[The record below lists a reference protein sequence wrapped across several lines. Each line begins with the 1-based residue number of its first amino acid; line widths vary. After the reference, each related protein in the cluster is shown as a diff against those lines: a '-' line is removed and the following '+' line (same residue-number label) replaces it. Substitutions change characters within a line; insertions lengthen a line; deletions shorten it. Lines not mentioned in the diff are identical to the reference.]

1 MSHNQPRLPPRGSPD
16 AAAVAQEYEPSR
28 PSSSS
33 PDYEPPI
40 PVPSSSAPLS
50 LEYVRTESDALV
62 AATASSA
69 APRGDAMTGPRSGP
83 VAAADTTPVTALE
96 RWAAQAT
103 SSQFNAFAGAVGGL
117 TSGVVVCPLDV
128 IKTKLQAQGGF
139 AAVQK
144 GRHVG
149 HHRVYRGLVGT
160 GRTIWREEGI
170 RGMYRGL
177 GPIILGYLPTW
188 AVWFTVYN
196 KSKEYISQRSKN
208 TFVVNFWSSI
218 VAGASSTIVTNP
230 IWVIKT
236 RLMSQ
241 TAHHIR
247 TSYSQFPKGANT
259 PTSRPTLHSPWHYES
274 TLDAARKM
282 YTTEGIASFYSGL
295 TPALLGLTHVAVQ
308 FPAYEYFKTQFTG
321 RGMGD
326 GGGHGAAPE
335 WLGVLSATILSKVMA
350 SSATYPHEVIR
361 TRLQTQQRP
370 VVGMGRNGSPA
381 EQEQMLPRY
390 RGIARTFRTILVEE
404 GWRAFY
410 AGMGT
415 NLMRAVPAAAVTM
428 LTYETVMRRLNEA
441 KHDGERKLSAAD
453 NAEGLSL

>member
-1 MSHNQPRLPPRGSPD
+1 MSSHDRRHQVTPPVSFDSEGD
-16 AAAVAQEYEPSR
+16 
-28 PSSSS
+28 
-33 PDYEPPI
+33 
-40 PVPSSSAPLS
+40 
-50 LEYVRTESDALV
+50 
-62 AATASSA
+62 ATAAGDHGPLTSPAEFYPPPPPPTPESIGISVPEPLEA
-69 APRGDAMTGPRSGP
+69 MPDSPRTISP
-83 VAAADTTPVTALE
+83 LE
-96 RWAAQAT
+96 KWAAHAT
-103 SSQFNAFAGAVGGL
+103 SSQFNALSGAIGGF

-149 HHRVYRGLVGT
+149 HHRVYSGLLGT
-160 GRTIWREEGI
+160 GKIIWREEGI

-196 KSKEYISQRSKN
+196 KSKEFLGEHHKN
-208 TFVVNFWSSI
+208 SFIVNFWSSI

-241 TAHHIR
+241 SARDHIR

-259 PTSRPTLHSPWHYES
+259 PTSRPTLHSPWHYKS
-274 TLDAARKM
+274 TMDAARKM
-282 YTTEGIASFYSGL
+282 YTTEGITSFYSGL

-308 FPAYEYFKTQFTG
+308 FPAYEYLKTKFTG
-321 RGMGD
+321 QGMGAVAVD
-326 GGGHGAAPE
+326 KEGHQAANQ
-335 WLGVLSATILSKVMA
+335 WMGVLAATILSKVLA

-361 TRLQTQQRP
+361 TRLQTQQKP
-370 VVGMGRNGSPA
+370 MVGNGSSNGGA
-381 EQEQMLPRY
+381 GLPRY
-390 RGIARTFRTILVEE
+390 QGIARTFRTILREE

-415 NLMRAVPAAAVTM
+415 NLMRAVPAATVTM
-428 LTYETVMRRLNEA
+428 LTYEYVMRRLNQA
-441 KHDGERKLSAAD
+441 KIDGKILLGE
-453 NAEGLSL
+453 AEG